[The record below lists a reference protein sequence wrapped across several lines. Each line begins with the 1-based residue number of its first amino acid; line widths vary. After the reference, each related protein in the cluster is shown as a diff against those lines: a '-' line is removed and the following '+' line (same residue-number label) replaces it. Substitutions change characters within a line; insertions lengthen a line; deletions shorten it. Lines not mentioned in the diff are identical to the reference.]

1 MRLSLVLVFALALGA
16 TGCVSSRAK
25 PPPEPLTGLHE
36 GEAVTLVLH
45 RYEEG
50 EGQAVSGVSPA
61 EARAIEARLGGCLER
76 ALRERNAA
84 ARFVSAEEFRRVVFP
99 GLAYEQAPHRA
110 ETLIPLLEHPEF
122 QRRAATL
129 HLRQVV
135 VVDGGTAQPSEGGIL
150 CAGGYGGGACFGLVI
165 WHRDSQLRAVVL
177 DLAAARTLEGPQ
189 AISSSHAW
197 FAMLAIVPLGM
208 PAGFTKQRAC
218 DEFGDAVAASLTS
231 GRPPE
236 E

>member
-1 MRLSLVLVFALALGA
+1 MPLLALALGA
-16 TGCVSSRAK
+16 TSCVSTRAK
-25 PPPEPLTGLHE
+25 PAPEPLAGLHE
-36 GEAVTLVLH
+36 GETVTLVLH

-50 EGQAVSGVSPA
+50 EGQAALGVPAA
-61 EARAIEARLGGCLER
+61 EAHAIEARLGGCLDG

-84 ARFVSAEEFRRVVFP
+84 ARFVPADEFRRVVFP
-99 GLAYEQAPHRA
+99 GLAFEHAPHSP
-110 ETLIPLLEHPEF
+110 ETLIPLLEHAEF

-129 HLRQVV
+129 RLRQLV

-177 DLAAARTLEGPQ
+177 DLAAARAIEGPRTL
-189 AISSSHAW
+189 SESHAW
-197 FAMLAIVPLGM
+197 LAMLAIVPLGM

-218 DEFGDAVAASLTS
+218 EEFGDALAGSLFS
-231 GRPPE
+231 GRPQD
-236 E
+236 